1 MNRFYVDHNIP
12 DKVANTMEYMIK
24 NFGAPMNL
32 FYDFR
37 SIKDFTSLLKFETD
51 WKPRPKEFFRIKSE
65 EFTWYHHPG
74 TYVLDIFEK
83 FHGNLPDDEYP
94 HPLWS
99 WIKLPF
105 LSRNEH
111 FALINEQDDNRV
123 IGVNRFY
130 AINLRNSK
138 DLMQCK
144 LTLKDIIF
152 NDKFPLENN
161 LEQMVLFRDQL
172 EEQIRQDEKNRQIP
186 LK

>member
-1 MNRFYVDHNIP
+1 M
-12 DKVANTMEYMIK
+12 T
-24 NFGAPMNL
+24 
-32 FYDFR
+32 
-37 SIKDFTSLLKFETD
+37 
-51 WKPRPKEFFRIKSE
+51 
-65 EFTWYHHPG
+65 HHPG

-83 FHGNLPDDEYP
+83 FHGNLPDDGYP

-99 WIKLPF
+99 WIELPF

-123 IGVNRFY
+123 IGVNGFY